1 MCIRDRARGID
12 ISAQKGALDIPGG
25 KTYGVLGTGVDI
37 CYPREHIEQYMLMQR
52 RGAVISEYAPGSRG
66 FRSNFARRN
75 RIISGL
81 SDGVLVIAAR
91 EGSGSLITAE
101 CALEQGKEVFI
112 VPGNIL
118 DPSYAGGNQLLK
130 SGAAVVTDIQDILDG
145 LGAFWDINYSAQ
157 KKKS

>member
-1 MCIRDRARGID
+1 MFTGKQAFQKKLRYIPDPPYALFYRGMLRIPIDRRSLLLVDAIPVMKVERLHEVWQQLAENGIAVVSGLARGID

-81 SDGVLVIAAR
+81 SDGVLVI
-91 EGSGSLITAE
+91 T
-101 CALEQGKEVFI
+101 Q
-112 VPGNIL
+112 P
-118 DPSYAGGNQLLK
+118 
-130 SGAAVVTDIQDILDG
+130 
-145 LGAFWDINYSAQ
+145 
-157 KKKS
+157 KKMAH

>member
-1 MCIRDRARGID
+1 M
-12 ISAQKGALDIPGG
+12 
-25 KTYGVLGTGVDI
+25 
-37 CYPREHIEQYMLMQR
+37 
-52 RGAVISEYAPGSRG
+52 
-66 FRSNFARRN
+66 
-75 RIISGL
+75 
-81 SDGVLVIAAR
+81 
-91 EGSGSLITAE
+91 ITAE

-157 KKKS
+157 KKKNEVMLETAEKIVYAILGFDGIHISEIVAQTGFSVPQTMEEVG

>member
-1 MCIRDRARGID
+1 MHPAAED
-12 ISAQKGALDIPGG
+12 
-25 KTYGVLGTGVDI
+25 
-37 CYPREHIEQYMLMQR
+37 
-52 RGAVISEYAPGSRG
+52 

-130 SGAAVVTDIQDILDG
+130 SGAAVVTDIQMI
-145 LGAFWDINYSAQ
+145 F
-157 KKKS
+157 